1 MISLLDLPGICLI
14 LVVLVVRYRECV
26 RSDDAVRERR
36 RWERKRDRAR
46 LVASEWY

>member
-1 MISLLDLPGICLI
+1 MIYLPGVVLI

-26 RSDDAVRERR
+26 RSDDAVREEQ

-46 LVASEWY
+46 LVASEWS